1 MSDFSLFGKH
11 PLLAALAATVLAT
24 NAWAQSPVHTERR
37 PASNEAF
44 QPESVADLQSLQ
56 DRVKDVVARCRASTV
71 GIFVGNSAGSGVV
84 VKRED
89 GYYVLTAGHV
99 SGGADRDCQ
108 LVLPNGKRLKGR
120 TLGANNG
127 IDSGLIKIV
136 DKGEFEHA
144 ETGKSKA
151 LKAGQWVVSIGHP
164 GGYQAGRTP
173 VVRVGRILKVENGA
187 VQTDCTLVGGD
198 SGGPLFDLDGKVI
211 GIHSR
216 IGMSLN
222 VNFHVPVDTYG
233 ETWDRLV
240 KSEVWGG
247 AGSFMDLFKSGQ
259 SGYLGVQVNQTS
271 NGLEIAEVV
280 ADSPAAKAGL
290 KVKDILLKIDGKAL
304 NAPEDLPRTLAR
316 KKTGD
321 SIQLEYSRAGKT
333 IELSIKLGKRP
344 S

>member
-136 DKGEFEHA
+136 DKGEFDHA
-144 ETGKSKA
+144 ETGKSKP
-151 LKAGQWVVSIGHP
+151 LKPA
-164 GGYQAGRTP
+164 
-173 VVRVGRILKVENGA
+173 
-187 VQTDCTLVGGD
+187 
-198 SGGPLFDLDGKVI
+198 SGLCRLAIRADI
-211 GIHSR
+211 
-216 IGMSLN
+216 
-222 VNFHVPVDTYG
+222 
-233 ETWDRLV
+233 RLV
-240 KSEVWGG
+240 VLQWCVL
-247 AGSFMDLFKSGQ
+247 AGSLRLKMARFKPTAPWWVAIRVALCS
-259 SGYLGVQVNQTS
+259 TS
-271 NGLEIAEVV
+271 MAKSSASIA
-280 ADSPAAKAGL
+280 ASA
-290 KVKDILLKIDGKAL
+290 
-304 NAPEDLPRTLAR
+304 
-316 KKTGD
+316 
-321 SIQLEYSRAGKT
+321 
-333 IELSIKLGKRP
+333 
-344 S
+344 